1 VTALQERIRHT
12 AGAHRDGQSRHPLS
26 DTSPEAEKVL
36 IELYRQAPP
45 WKKLLQVSQLTRMV
59 QELALCDIRR
69 RHPNADEREQRLRL
83 ASRWLSGE
91 TMRHVFGWD
100 PEKEGY

>member
-1 VTALQERIRHT
+1 MTEGGKSDSVRP
-12 AGAHRDGQSRHPLS
+12 HRGGDHRQPLS

-36 IELYRQAPP
+36 IELYRQAPA
-45 WKKLLQVSQLTRMV
+45 WKKLRQVSQLTRMV

-69 RHPNADEREQRLRL
+69 RHPHADAREQQLRL

-91 TMRHVFGWD
+91 TMRRVFGWD
-100 PEKEGY
+100 PEKE